1 MFGDRFSSSTSC
13 SRFFDDCQR
22 WEGILRG
29 VLANMKLSAGLGGD
43 ARSAHRRSADT
54 QHDSRRGFVPLWD
67 GPCLPGAVRHAH
79 DPFLGPLL
87 NAANALLRHNRIN
100 LRFAGRADLRRLGCA
115 KVARRSHHGRAWA
128 FVDRRGRSSDRR
140 TSDVLHRPHRRGSD
154 PDLFRK
160 SESAHLLRAG
170 SPGGGQPG
178 PSPAAADPVSPARG
192 AAGASWFAAHG
203 LRSPPSLSPR
213 LQQLHFNSRQACPNH
228 TEPLGGGEAQIKH
241 TVADERS
248 AVVNANH
255 DRTPAAGIDYPQHR
269 SKG

>member
-1 MFGDRFSSSTSC
+1 MS
-13 SRFFDDCQR
+13 
-22 WEGILRG
+22 
-29 VLANMKLSAGLGGD
+29 
-43 ARSAHRRSADT
+43 
-54 QHDSRRGFVPLWD
+54 
-67 GPCLPGAVRHAH
+67 
-79 DPFLGPLL
+79 GPL
-87 NAANALLRHNRIN
+87 
-100 LRFAGRADLRRLGCA
+100 
-115 KVARRSHHGRAWA
+115 
-128 FVDRRGRSSDRR
+128 VDRRGRSSDRR

-170 SPGGGQPG
+170 SPGGGGRPG

-248 AVVNANH
+248 AVVNANLRALAG
-255 DRTPAAGIDYPQHR
+255 RTSSRTNGEVAGCGRRRTARRTHPPASQRGQPKSSLVVSLYLSCLEVP
-269 SKG
+269 